1 LGVAVPLS
9 LLYPAFF
16 PENWE
21 NLLLLKSSFPN
32 PEVNIPRDSMGDF
45 SDSPG
50 KRRID
55 VADSGKN
62 QEHSVLQFPLF
73 EF

>member
-1 LGVAVPLS
+1 LDVAAPLS

-32 PEVNIPRDSMGDF
+32 PEVNTQRDFLGDSSNSPRKQRIDSGDF
-45 SDSPG
+45 G
-50 KRRID
+50 K
-55 VADSGKN
+55 K
-62 QEHSVLQFPLF
+62 QEYSVPLSLLF